1 VDDAEAALGITVESY
16 IDGSPDA
23 STSTTSTS
31 TFEDELKLSPSL
43 AGKLSALTPNQL
55 IDLIFESLALL
66 KPHVDLAQLFI
77 KFLDKVCVDALCILE
92 DLYAWLAKKNGCVI
106 ISAWLYPAITSSHE
120 KIGGQW
126 QKQFGCQVL
135 SVPGQ

>member
-1 VDDAEAALGITVESY
+1 MDDAEAALRITLKSY

-23 STSTTSTS
+23 STSTTSTN
-31 TFEDELKLSPSL
+31 TFEDKLKLSASL

-55 IDLIFESLALL
+55 IDLIFEGLASL
-66 KPHVDLAQLFI
+66 KPHVDLAQLFV
-77 KFLDKVCVDALCILE
+77 KFLDEVCVDALCILE
-92 DLYAWLAKKNGCVI
+92 DLYAWLAKKNGSVI
-106 ISAWLYPAITSSHE
+106 ITSWLYPTITSSHE

-126 QKQFGCQVL
+126 QKQFGYQVL